1 MDKATP
7 AFNKE
12 LCEMLNVNV
21 LSLTGKNDSVFQEFD
36 QTGKQVLWSIW
47 KITGPLMKYL
57 CLICSINATTLSQNN

>member
-21 LSLTGKNDSVFQEFD
+21 LSLTGKMIPYSRSLTKPENKFYGVSEDYGTFNEV
-36 QTGKQVLWSIW
+36 
-47 KITGPLMKYL
+47 PLPYMFH
-57 CLICSINATTLSQNN
+57 